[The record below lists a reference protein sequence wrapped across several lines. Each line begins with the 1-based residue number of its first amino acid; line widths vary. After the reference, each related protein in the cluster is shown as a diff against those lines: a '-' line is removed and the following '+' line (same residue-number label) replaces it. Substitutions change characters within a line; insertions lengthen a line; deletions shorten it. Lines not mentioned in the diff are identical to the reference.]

1 MVEEKIGQDKP
12 IVIGVGASAG
22 GLEAFKTLLK
32 GLPDEH
38 DMVLILVQHLDPDH
52 ESLMPELLS
61 AKTRT
66 PVQSVKDGMKIERG
80 HIYLMPPG
88 HELEMD
94 GDILKLVEFSSP
106 RGLRRPIDRFFSSL
120 STAHG
125 ENAVAVI
132 LSGTGS
138 DGANGARDV
147 KGQGGLVFVQTP
159 EEAQYDGMPQ
169 AVVQQNTADVIVGA
183 AEIIEVVRDY
193 FSLRSQTIES
203 SDERGGFLDRI
214 MRHVRFRT
222 GHDFS
227 EYKEATMRRRVAV
240 RMSVLNIQT
249 PRDYLS
255 YLVETKNEAD
265 ILFQDLLI
273 NVTSFFRDADHFD
286 TLRSMVIPDLIAKT
300 SEHGDLRVW
309 VAGCSTGEEA
319 YSLAI
324 LIAEEISRVNKQ
336 MNVTIFGTDIDDKA
350 LTAARLGRYSDSIA
364 MALPDGMLERYFR
377 HTPDGYEV
385 GPQLRE
391 MVRFSRHSFIK
402 DPPFSRLDLV
412 SCRNVL
418 IYVQDPLQE
427 LASRVFHYALREGG
441 YLFLGPSENPSA
453 VHKYFVEANARA
465 RLFRRRA
472 GQAKPLSLG
481 TLSGAVMKRK
491 AAEQELL
498 GQQEAFTDV
507 ERVVLDHFT
516 PAYLHTDADNN
527 LIYSSP
533 NATRY
538 LSLRPGKIS
547 TNVFEVIAPELEA
560 TFRRVARSNAEINTT
575 AEFEFQGEVNGTT
588 QRAIVSRRRL
598 GDGTILYVLDDNLK
612 LLDSRP
618 GGPTEIG
625 SKQDTYLRQLELEL
639 DEAKQAVRTTVEELE
654 TSNEELKSSNEEMM
668 SMNEELQSA
677 NEELTTIN
685 DELQEKLRELHQ
697 VNIDLD
703 NFVVS
708 TQVPTVF
715 LSSDLALLRFTPE
728 TEAVF
733 SFSDAD
739 LGRPLKDLN
748 ARIDQKRL
756 LELCEQ
762 SVEDQI
768 ERQEEFRTDDKS
780 VIYRVRIMPFS
791 PDGERERG
799 VVFTFQD
806 ITQLREAIETAQT
819 AKAEAEAQSHEV
831 NQIYAKSP
839 LAMGLIGRDMRYI
852 RLNQKLADINGVP
865 IAAHLGKTVREVI
878 PDVAE
883 QTEDLIRRVLDTGIA
898 ITGIRVTGSTIVD
911 PSTQHVW
918 ESDWVPFSIDDD
930 VVAVSVTVRDITEQV
945 TTSDNLREIM
955 RELEHR
961 VKNMLSNVKA
971 LVNRAARDATT
982 DAAVFETLNKRIQ
995 GLSQTHSLLTA
1006 EAWSS
1011 ALLDQLFR
1019 LETIDV
1025 YGEDRITLSGPT
1037 VRISSEATLSI
1048 GMAIHE
1054 LATNAAKYGALS
1066 AGGGHVGVTW
1076 TRIADARSD
1085 RLVIEWVET
1094 GGPEVTEPSRSGF
1107 GTRLIASTIEGN
1119 IEGKVSHFWEPSG
1132 LRVVIELDYDAV
1144 SVAVQD

>member
-1 MVEEKIGQDKP
+1 MSAKKSEQDHT
-12 IVIGVGASAG
+12 IVVGVGASAG
-22 GLEAFKTLLK
+22 GLEAFKSLLK
-32 GLPDEH
+32 GLPNQH
-38 DMVLILVQHLDPDH
+38 DLVIILVQHLDPDH
-52 ESLMPELLS
+52 ESLMPELVA

-66 PVQSVKDGMKIERG
+66 PVHSITDGMQIQRG

-94 GDILKLVEFSSP
+94 GDVMKLVAFSSP
-106 RGLRRPIDRFFSSL
+106 RGLRRPIDRFFTSL
-120 STAHG
+120 AVSHG
-125 ENAVAVI
+125 ENAVAVV

-138 DGANGARDV
+138 DGANGAREV

-159 EEAQYDGMPQ
+159 LEAQYDGMPQ
-169 AVVQQNTADVIVGA
+169 SVIQQNTADVVVGA
-183 AEIIEVVRDY
+183 AEMIDVVRDY
-193 FSLRSQTIES
+193 FSLRSRTIES
-203 SDERGGFLDRI
+203 SDKEGGFLDRI
-214 MRHVRFRT
+214 MRHVKFRT

-227 EYKEATMRRRVAV
+227 QYKEATMRRRVAV
-240 RMSVLNIQT
+240 RMSVLNIQD

-273 NVTSFFRDADHFD
+273 NVTSFFRDPEHFE
-286 TLRSMVIPDLIAKT
+286 TLKTEVIPDLVSET

-319 YSLAI
+319 YTLAI
-324 LIAEEISRVNKQ
+324 LISEEISRVNKQ

-350 LTAARLGRYSDSIA
+350 LATARLGRYPESISIN
-364 MALPDGMLERYFR
+364 MPEGILERYFR
-377 HTPDGYEV
+377 PSQDGYEV

-418 IYVQDPLQE
+418 IYLKEPLQE
-427 LASRVFHYALREGG
+427 LTSRVFHYALRGGG

-453 VHKYFVEANARA
+453 LASYFVETSNRA
-465 RLFRRRA
+465 RIFRRRP

-481 TLSGAVMKRK
+481 ALSGAVMKRK
-491 AAEQELL
+491 AAEQERL
-498 GQQEAFTDV
+498 GRQEAFTDV
-507 ERVVLDHFT
+507 ERVILDNFI
-516 PAYLHTDADNN
+516 PAYLHTDADNK
-527 LIYSSP
+527 LMYSSP

-538 LSLRPGKIS
+538 LTLRPGKTT
-547 TNVFEVIAPELEA
+547 TNVFEVIAPELEP
-560 TFRRVARSNAEINTT
+560 TFRRVSRSNTQIGTT
-575 AEFEFQGEVNGTT
+575 SEFEFQGSINGQEERVIIST
-588 QRAIVSRRRL
+588 RRL
-598 GDGTILYVLDDNLK
+598 NDGTILYVLDDNLK
-612 LLDSRP
+612 LLESRP
-618 GGPTEIG
+618 GGTTELG
-625 SKQDTYLRQLELEL
+625 SKQDTYLRQLEIEL

-685 DELQEKLRELHQ
+685 DELQEKLRELNQ

-708 TQVPTVF
+708 TRVPTVF
-715 LSSDLALLRFTPE
+715 LTSNLTLLRYTPE
-728 TEAVF
+728 TDQIF
-733 SFSDAD
+733 SFSEAD
-739 LGRPLKDLN
+739 LGRPLKDLS

-756 LELCEQ
+756 LALCDQSISTQKEL
-762 SVEDQI
+762 
-768 ERQEEFRTDDKS
+768 QEEFRSDDGT

-791 PDGERERG
+791 PDGQKQRG

-806 ITQLREAIETAQT
+806 ITPLREAIDEAVE
-819 AKAEAEAQSHEV
+819 ARAAAEEQSHEV
-831 NQIYAKSP
+831 NQIYANSP
-839 LAMGLIGRDMRYI
+839 LAMGLITPDMKYA

-865 IAAHLGKTVREVI
+865 LEGHVGKTIRQVI
-878 PDVAE
+878 PNVAD
-883 QTEDLIRRVLDTGIA
+883 QTEDIVRKVVQTGEA
-898 ITGIRVTGSTIVD
+898 ITGERVTGHTIND
-911 PSTQHVW
+911 PETIHEW
-918 ESDWVPFSIDDD
+918 ESDWVPFRVNDEIA
-930 VVAVSVTVRDITEQV
+930 AVSVTVRDITDQV
-945 TTSDNLREIM
+945 RTSDTLRDIM
-955 RELEHR
+955 HELEHR

-982 DAAVFETLNKRIQ
+982 DRSVFETLNKRIQ

-1011 ALLDQLFR
+1011 APIGQLFR
-1019 LETIDV
+1019 LETVDV
-1025 YGEDRITLSGPT
+1025 YGADRVTLSGPP
-1037 VRISSEATLSI
+1037 VRVSSEATLSI

-1066 AGGGHVGVTW
+1066 EPDGHVDISW

-1085 RLVIEWVET
+1085 RLVIEWKET
-1094 GGPEVTEPSRSGF
+1094 GGPEVTPPTQSGF
-1107 GTRLIASTIEGN
+1107 GTRLVGLTIEGN
-1119 IEGKVSHFWEPSG
+1119 LEGKVNNSWEPSG
-1132 LRVVIELDYDAV
+1132 LKVVMEMDYEAI
-1144 SVAVQD
+1144 SVATQD